1 MYESVTGSRPDRS
14 GPLKEV
20 RRMEKTYAAP
30 KLVDHGSAV
39 AKTLG
44 FPGGSVES
52 GNQKLT
58 PA

>member
-1 MYESVTGSRPDRS
+1 MLEADRS

-20 RRMEKTYAAP
+20 RSMEKTYAAP

-39 AKTLG
+39 VKTLG

-52 GNQKLT
+52 GSQKLT